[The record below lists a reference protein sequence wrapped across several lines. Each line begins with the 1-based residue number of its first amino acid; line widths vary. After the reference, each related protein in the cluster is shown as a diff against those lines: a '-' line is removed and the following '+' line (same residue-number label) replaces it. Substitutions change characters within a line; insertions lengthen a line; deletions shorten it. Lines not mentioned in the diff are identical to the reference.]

1 MPDGNGQQTE
11 TLDANQK
18 VIQPWIEYWLSLV
31 EQNTQWTQ
39 ALMAGAPQNVDPQ
52 VIRHQWLDA
61 MSKSIE
67 AYMRTPTF
75 LEGMKHHSETVT
87 ATKVTSELAKLEM
100 ARQAGIPHIEDISG
114 LYDRLETANEVVLQ
128 RLRTIDDR
136 LEAIEAKLDAQ
147 AKKSKKSGKDQ

>member
-1 MPDGNGQQTE
+1 MTEGDGQPTE
-11 TLDANQK
+11 TPDANQQI
-18 VIQPWIEYWLSLV
+18 VQPWIEYWLNLV

-39 ALMAGAPQNVDPQ
+39 SLMAGAPQNVDPA
-52 VIRHQWLDA
+52 VIRQEWLGA

-75 LEGMKHHSETVT
+75 LEGMKRHSETMT

-128 RLRTIDDR
+128 RLHTIDQR
-136 LEAIEAKLDAQ
+136 LEAIEEKLDSQ
-147 AKKSKKSGKDQ
+147 LKKSGNNQ